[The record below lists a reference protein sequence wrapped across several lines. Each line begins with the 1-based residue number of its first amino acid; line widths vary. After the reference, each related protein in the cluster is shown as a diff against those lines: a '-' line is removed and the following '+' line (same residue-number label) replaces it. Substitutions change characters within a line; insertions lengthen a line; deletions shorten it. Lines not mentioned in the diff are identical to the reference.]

1 MYVTFLPIAL
11 LKTSRY
17 TFPVADSNLT
27 PLITPDVLL
36 IQRWV
41 TIARSEANFHR
52 NLALGLLGVGVG
64 LFVWLIFKGQIDL
77 TEAKDLTKGGMGTIT
92 SVVSSVPIVQ
102 YWKRRKRIATLES
115 MERIAGQSDQAPERV
130 RWIMERYT
138 KLYDDTL
145 EGGL

>member
-1 MYVTFLPIAL
+1 MADAIA
-11 LKTSRY
+11 T
-17 TFPVADSNLT
+17 PV
-27 PLITPDVLL
+27 ITPDVLL

-41 TIARSEANFHR
+41 AIARSEANFHR
-52 NLALGLLGVGVG
+52 NLALSLLLVGVG
-64 LFVWLIFKGQIDL
+64 LFVWLMFKGQIDL
-77 TEAKDLTKGGMGTIT
+77 SEAKDLTKGGMGTIT

-115 MERIAGQSDQAPERV
+115 MERLAAQSDQAPERV

-138 KLYDDTL
+138 KLYDDSL